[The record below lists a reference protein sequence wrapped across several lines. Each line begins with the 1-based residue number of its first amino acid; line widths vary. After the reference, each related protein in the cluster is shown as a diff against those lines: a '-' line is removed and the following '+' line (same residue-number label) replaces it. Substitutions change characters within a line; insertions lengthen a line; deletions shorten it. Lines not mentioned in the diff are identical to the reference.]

1 MKQPEPPPHLQLNLS
16 LWNASPT
23 TIPDSKQRELTLAL
37 VELLLG
43 AAGEGVKAPPNGGDD
58 ESETDA

>member
-1 MKQPEPPPHLQLNLS
+1 MKQPQRPPHLQLNLS
-16 LWNASPT
+16 LLNASAT
-23 TIPDSKQRELTLAL
+23 AIADGKQRELTVAL

-43 AAGEGVKAPPNGGDD
+43 AAGEGAPAQANGGDD

>member
-1 MKQPEPPPHLQLNLS
+1 MKQPHRPPHLQLNLS
-16 LWNASPT
+16 LLNASAT
-23 TIPDSKQRELTLAL
+23 AIPDGKQRELTLAL

-43 AAGEGVKAPPNGGDD
+43 AAGEGAQAQTKGGDN

>member
-1 MKQPEPPPHLQLNLS
+1 MKPPQPSPHLQLNLS
-16 LWNASPT
+16 LLNASAT
-23 TIPDSKQRELTLAL
+23 AIPDGKQRELTLAL

-43 AAGEGVKAPPNGGDD
+43 AAGEEAQAQVNGGDD

>member
-1 MKQPEPPPHLQLNLS
+1 MKQPQRSPRLQLNLS
-16 LWNASPT
+16 LRNTSAT
-23 TIPDSKQRELTLAL
+23 AIPAVKQRELTLAL

-43 AAGEGVKAPPNGGDD
+43 AAGEGAQAQANGGDD